1 MVAVI
6 HTDPEGC
13 HLEVTSLGQRAGTD
27 SETASLVEA
36 IGKQLEFLKEEK
48 EGGRQRVQDFDLVV
62 NEVSLVLETTLRASL
77 RISLAIEAL
86 NILNM
91 WVGLFG
97 SRDVSAIISC
107 VRTTLAELRVDF
119 L

>member
-1 MVAVI
+1 MVAII

-13 HLEVTSLGQRAGTD
+13 VLEVTSLGQRAGTN

-36 IGKQLEFLKEEK
+36 IRKQLELLKEQK
-48 EGGRQRVQDFDLVV
+48 EHGRERVRDFDLVV
-62 NEVSLVLETTLRASL
+62 NEVSLVLETTLELST

-91 WVGLFG
+91 WVDIFG

-107 VRTTLAELRVDF
+107 AGTTLAELRVEF